1 MLTKDIQ
8 DFIDGTPF
16 LAACVAFPIGIGTGT
31 SLAKAVIRLAVDS
44 MGPANQ
50 RDVFL
55 PFVHILASFE
65 DNRA

>member
-16 LAACVAFPIGIGTGT
+16 LAACVEFPIGIGTGT
-31 SLAKAVIRLAVDS
+31 SLAKAVIRLAIDS
-44 MGPANQ
+44 MRPANQ
-50 RDVFL
+50 CDVFL